1 MDSLAARFALASAVL
16 DLRRE
21 LMMISRINRNTERQR
36 TDTASR
42 CSLIKSVTV
51 TFFRVFSYMDSAPV
65 SMDEGMVFRVL
76 SRMDNN
82 TVSSSFTAKAALSGW
97 VR

>member
-1 MDSLAARFALASAVL
+1 
-16 DLRRE
+16 
-21 LMMISRINRNTERQR
+21 MIISKINRNTERQM

-42 CSLIKSVTV
+42 CSLIKSATV
-51 TFFRVFSYMDSAPV
+51 TFFMVFSYMDSAPV
-65 SMDEGMVFRVL
+65 SMEEGMVFRVL